1 MEACLFS
8 LLRQAP
14 CLVNPVC
21 FSIAPCL
28 VLSSDWWSINST
40 VPSQV
45 QEKTVTHGVRCGL
58 QQVESS
64 LSGSFLFATDT
75 IHYPRGLS
83 IQRVK
88 CSENV
93 SIWKMLCKI
102 VPGWITHLYCGHHR
116 NRASSG

>member
-8 LLRQAP
+8 SLRQAP

-28 VLSSDWWSINST
+28 VLSSDWWSINSMD
-40 VPSQV
+40 PSQV

-83 IQRVK
+83 IQRAK
-88 CSENV
+88 YSENV

-102 VPGWITHLYCGHHR
+102 VPGWITHLYCDHHR